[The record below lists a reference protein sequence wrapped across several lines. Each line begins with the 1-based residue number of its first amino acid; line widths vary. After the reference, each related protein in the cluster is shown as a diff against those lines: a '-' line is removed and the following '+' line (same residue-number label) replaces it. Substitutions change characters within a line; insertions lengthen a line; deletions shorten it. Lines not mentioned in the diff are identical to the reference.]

1 MSKIKHQF
9 AGGRMNKD
17 LDERIIPNGEYRDAM
32 NIQVAT
38 SEDSEIGT
46 VQNIL
51 SNHFITGQGYI
62 NDDAYCVGSVS
73 DEKNDKAY
81 FLISPKHIIEG
92 VNINGLGGF
101 QLGYQNLTTAPDDSW
116 VFKNNKAVAAKASGT
131 DFKKIFIPN
140 VSSKLFENP
149 DAEIEIRFKITDYV
163 EGALDLHAY
172 SNDGLSE
179 IRINSITLSGEKDK
193 DFVFRVKATERDTAI
208 TGYKLGSFYLVI
220 NSVFRGKVSD
230 ISVSVGKSLI
240 VEHNVTN
247 KQVSLVLVD
256 INNDVLKFNQDRLI
270 TGINVIDGM
279 MFFTDGYTEPKK
291 INIDRCIRG
300 TNQWKPTDDD
310 GGLNLTTTTFTNF
323 KASIQ
328 VPIREEHITVLKKKP
343 TTAPNITVI
352 NERDT
357 LEETFA
363 GAFEPKV
370 YSGIMRIGKDN
381 SVNPILPGQDN
392 FQNTSSFW
400 LNPQGSA
407 GGNKNH
413 IFDFSSLSVG
423 DIFFTRI
430 ETDINGNNDFELQWQ
445 GGDNILFK
453 EFEGDNFDETPAVPI
468 TNYTVKAKI
477 RGDYTWI
484 NDFTAGFP
492 GSASADITT
501 NDDFS
506 LPNLAGTLPDNWQFF
521 PGLTGIIEYNAATAS
536 VNFTMNTAT
545 QSNGWLY
552 VKQTPSNTS
561 LTPVGSPTSKERYK
575 ITVELDFNRDS
586 SGNIVSSPGTLP
598 NFTGG
603 GHVNFVLHSDE
614 FDADWGTNY
623 NPGDRHVKRF
633 PDSGELTAPGVY
645 TEEFDLDLND
655 LNFLAG
661 PNWVNNYAHGAHSFH
676 TSGPGSTANHF
687 SIKQLKIERVNVE
700 DAKVALEVLDIKGT
714 PPTVPQEKLNINFVA
729 DKEENKEKI
738 FKFKFP
744 RIAYRYRYQDGEY
757 SALSPFS
764 QPVFLTGSFDYDP
777 KKGYNIGMVNR
788 VEQIKVTN
796 YNQYTPDG
804 VVAIDLVFKEESSP
818 NLYIIETIKP
828 NVENDFWDDS
838 AVTGFIIDNEQ
849 IQSAIESNQILR
861 PYDNV
866 PKTALAQEITGN
878 RLVYGNYRQGYDL
891 KIQDGAG
898 TIIDINGNLVAES
911 SQTDY
916 YPDFQF
922 DIIQTPQALSGT
934 KRSIKSLREY
944 QLGVVFVD
952 EYGRETP
959 VVSNKTG
966 TLSIPKDR
974 ADDLNSF
981 RISFNNDTPPLDL
994 KYMKFYIKET
1004 SSEYYNLAMDR
1015 YYDSGDGGIWLSF
1028 PSAER
1033 NKVDIDDFLILKK
1046 GASSNTLIES
1056 EAKYKILDISN
1067 EAPEF
1072 IKDEILEIASQTHN
1086 LSASPNV
1093 VDLFGNNTNDA
1104 PLEGSNEFVIKYAPF
1119 SFKRTGSQLHT
1130 IKDAEIYVDFN
1141 NILTGGNSK
1150 KYRCTIIESDVNP
1163 PDLMPSAAF
1172 YTIKIEEPFGPDI
1185 NFILN
1190 SAGSKVKDNIQ
1201 IVFYRHKKTNLAKFD
1216 GKFFVKINRDSD
1228 TEQEFLSNALTS
1240 QLGNPKFRLLNER
1253 KLFSM
1258 ARDHYSFHRSSLT
1271 GQTTGEYAK
1280 DFGRF
1285 APFFRNYN
1293 ISHGTHT
1300 GTDRLEPYEF
1310 GTKLTSGNTYY
1321 HQTLVAGTDNANI
1334 LGSSNNNW
1342 IDIDNAVDGN
1352 NSGGTGGSL
1361 DPADWGGGAAWHVE
1375 LAWFTGGSEF
1385 SYDIYAAT
1393 PPGASAT
1400 ERHRLS
1406 SFSNAYHLIRKQ
1418 NWKTADYHGWTRYQR
1433 NFNSVWFIDKGPFK
1447 GTRHWHGQSAHDQYN
1462 TAQATYWDGQPD
1474 TVNGNYRYF
1483 DSSGGA
1489 IGIDTPINTRDI
1501 RGKSFF
1507 QEGIFVPSGSPTTPS
1522 RIHIGIGA
1530 ITHEDFVHATV
1541 SGSTPSTS
1549 SLDNFWNFTLSNNIG
1564 EYNSTSTEQKAKDTS
1579 DKFRSGFKFRFREDP
1594 SQEVYTIQQAVL
1606 KGRVRHTLGDGSNY
1620 SAYPSNYGART
1631 GNQQDHFG
1639 YDWPATPG
1647 NVFPTNSNGPST
1659 PTSLNWNANLNC
1671 SQVVE
1676 QYAPN
1681 FTADAR
1687 LDILN
1692 SEGTNVMGW
1701 NPMET
1706 DYGGISGGLK
1716 LSTTSNSNATNITVL
1731 GNTVIV
1737 AVDSLSAVDSNSGGT
1752 FEIKV
1757 GMILTS
1763 YVDTTDT
1770 TRTLNGGHTDAD
1782 PPLIIWK
1789 IFTDTGTNVSY
1800 LFLTGY
1806 AAIMHDQTGV
1816 NAKKN
1821 TGVLNYG
1828 NVDTTFPAHIIYAN
1842 NPKQGTALI
1851 FEQPVMNGLSQYSCN
1866 RLNCEDAFNMGYGL
1880 FDPLSNHI
1888 DGIPGIMPVSY
1899 HMEIVEEIIEETD
1912 LPTNPA
1918 IWETEPKENTE
1929 LDIYYEASGYH
1940 NTRLTLDTI
1949 QEVIPRGSDITHT
1962 GNPNSFAFS
1971 ENAVIVDYGFLEDPN
1986 MPSDVFPTNLSEG
1999 MFIQLGFKPNT
2010 TGVFP
2015 LIGGQYIVPGD
2026 TFDIT
2031 KPDGTIIR
2039 VTVKG
2044 YFNIDTS
2051 VNRADSFFIE
2061 EALHGP
2067 QTHYVLDWHNCYSFG
2082 NGVESNRIRDGFNLS
2097 QIINGVKAS
2106 TTISEPYQEQY
2117 RKHGLIYSGI
2127 YNDIGG
2133 VNNLNQFVAAE
2144 KITKDLNPTYGS
2156 IQKLHTRD
2164 TDLIALCED
2173 KVLQILATK
2182 DALFN
2187 ADGNPQLVST
2197 NRVLGQARPFVGEYG
2212 ISKNPESFASESYR
2226 VYFAD
2231 KVRGKILRLSKD
2243 GLTPV
2248 SDAGMSD
2255 WFKDNLKLNR
2265 KLIGSYDDKKK
2276 EYNITLPDTENTVS
2290 YKETTKGWVSF
2301 KSFILEN
2308 GISCANEYFTVKTG
2322 TIFQHHYVS
2331 NIPNPQLER
2340 NIFYNRNVV
2349 CENIGPHPVTGL
2361 IGTHLYFDETRF
2373 IDSLLPSV
2381 KATLPIV
2388 GSGNAVTVENQ
2399 TFVTTVFRN
2408 NVMIYDSID
2417 CQFFGAQNPNS
2428 IDGLARLRF
2437 VTGVEEF
2444 QFEIGDVFVVEDFT
2458 ISPTA
2463 SSATP
2468 STLPFRYYTNSSFNV
2483 FVNEAAGSI
2492 KSYHTLDYEGSQAF
2506 EEDYLAIV
2514 NDIEYPNEPGI
2525 DGQYFFLNELE
2536 FNRLVEQ
2543 TNTVLEKLPNED
2555 TLAGDSMTQ
2564 VLQYRGDELVWQGRI
2579 RLFNNATIGFHGRK
2593 LDFNVSAADDFELGD
2608 FISLKKFNT
2617 GWFVSSVKTDQQE
2630 GSLVNFVEKEG
2641 KWFNYIKGSS
2651 NITEDIFPSINSF
2664 AESSVQGIGYLKRT
2678 VQNQSQ
2684 ADDLFPNDAAK
2695 ATVVLTRGWNSYEN
2709 IIEFDNPINN
2719 ALEIGDMIYYQN
2731 SNPSIHNS
2739 LEPNQVVA
2747 FGIVAEMT
2755 EFTITVNENVFAGN
2769 NAPDPW
2775 SDMFILFAKNNIV
2788 NSSSLL
2794 GYYADIKFENNSYE
2808 KAELFSVGTEVTE
2821 SSK

>member
-38 SEDSEIGT
+38 SEESEIGT

-163 EGALDLHAY
+163 NGVLDLHAY
-172 SNDGLSE
+172 SDDGLSE
-179 IRINSITLSGEKDK
+179 IRINNITLSGEKDK

-208 TGYKLGSFYLVI
+208 TGYKPGSFYLVI

-240 VEHNVTN
+240 VEYNVTN

-323 KASIQ
+323 KANIQ

-363 GAFEPKV
+363 GNFEPKV
-370 YSGIMRIGKDN
+370 YSGIMRIGKDTPG
-381 SVNPILPGQDN
+381 NPILPGQDN

-400 LNPQGSA
+400 LNPQGSNNPGA
-407 GGNKNH
+407 SKNH
-413 IFDFSSLSVG
+413 IFNFNSLNVG

-430 ETDINGNNDFELQWQ
+430 ETDINGNNDFELQWK

-453 EFEGDNFDETPAVPI
+453 EFGGDNFDEIPAVPI
-468 TNYTVKAKI
+468 TNYTIKAKI

-506 LPNLAGTLPDNWQFF
+506 LPNLSGTLPDDWQFF
-521 PGLTGIIEYNAATAS
+521 PSSGIIEYNAATAS

-552 VKQTPSNTS
+552 VKQTPSLS
-561 LTPVGSPTSKERYK
+561 PVPVGSPTSKERYK
-575 ITVELDFNRDS
+575 ITVELDFNRDG
-586 SGNIVSSPGTLP
+586 SGNIVSPPGTLP
-598 NFTGG
+598 DFTGG

-614 FDADWGTNY
+614 FNTNWGTSY
-623 NPGDRHVKRF
+623 AASDRFAKRF

-645 TEEFDLDLND
+645 TEEFDLDPNNLD
-655 LNFLAG
+655 FLAG
-661 PNWVNNYAHGAHSFH
+661 GGWLSSYAHGAHSFH

-796 YNQYTPDG
+796 YNEYTPDG

-828 NVENDFWDDS
+828 NVENDFWEDS
-838 AVTGFIIDNEQ
+838 STTGFIIDNEQ

-891 KIQDGAG
+891 KIQDGSGA
-898 TIIDINGNLVAES
+898 IIDASGNLVAET

-922 DIIQTPQALSGT
+922 DIVQTPSALSGT

-966 TLSIPKDR
+966 TLSVPKDR

-1046 GASSNTLIES
+1046 GASSNSLIEQ

-1067 EAPEF
+1067 EAPDF
-1072 IKDEILEIASQTHN
+1072 IKDEVLEIASARHT
-1086 LSASPNV
+1086 LAGTV
-1093 VDLFGNNTNDA
+1093 DIDLFGINLNNA
-1104 PLEGSNEFVIKYAPF
+1104 PAEGTTEFVVKYLPF
-1119 SFKRTGSQLHT
+1119 SSKRTGGQLHL
-1130 IKDAEIYVDFN
+1130 IDEGEIFIDFN
-1141 NILTGGNSK
+1141 DIAGSNSK
-1150 KYRCTIIESDVNP
+1150 KYRCVLIDCDINP
-1163 PDLMPSAAF
+1163 PDVAANQAF
-1172 YTIKIEEPFGPDI
+1172 YSIKLEEPLGADV
-1185 NFILN
+1185 NFLLN
-1190 SAGSKVKDNIQ
+1190 SSGTAIKEGVE
-1201 IVFYRHKKTNLAKFD
+1201 IVFYRHTKTNLAKFD
-1216 GKFFVKINRDSD
+1216 GKFFVKIDRDSNVEGD
-1228 TEQEFLSNALTS
+1228 FLGTALTS
-1240 QLGNPKFRLLNER
+1240 QASNTKFRLLNER

-1258 ARDHYSFHRSSLT
+1258 RNDHYSLHRPSLT

-1285 APFFRNYN
+1285 APYFRNYN
-1293 ISHGTHT
+1293 IPYGTHT
-1300 GTDRLEPYEF
+1300 GANRLEPYHF
-1310 GTKLTSGNTYY
+1310 GTKLTSGPTYY
-1321 HQTLVAGTDNANI
+1321 KQTIVAGTAAQGLPN
-1334 LGSSNNNW
+1334 GSDW
-1342 IDIDNAVDGN
+1342 IDADNQVVDA
-1352 NSGGTGGSL
+1352 SGGSVSTPVSIS
-1361 DPADWGGGAAWHVE
+1361 DEWNGGAAWHFE

-1385 SYDIYAAT
+1385 AT
-1393 PPGASAT
+1393 TDGLYYTSSGAGLASHRVTAPGHVSRGVA
-1400 ERHRLS
+1400 
-1406 SFSNAYHLIRKQ
+1406 RKT
-1418 NWKTADYHGWTRYQR
+1418 NWKIADYHGWSKHQR
-1433 NFNSVWFIDKGPFK
+1433 ANNNVWFIDQGPYK
-1447 GTRHWHGQSAHDQYN
+1447 GTRGPIAFSPNDDYNPGQHNYMNSSPN
-1462 TAQATYWDGQPD
+1462 TTYGD
-1474 TVNGNYRYF
+1474 YRYF
-1483 DSSGGA
+1483 NASGSA
-1489 IGIDTPINTRDI
+1489 IGIAGTAEI
-1501 RGKSFF
+1501 RGENVFND
-1507 QEGIFVPSGSPTTPS
+1507 GIKIPNYSDTAPTS
-1522 RIHIGIGA
+1522 IHIGIGGIA
-1530 ITHEDFVHATV
+1530 HEDFVYLKYQS
-1541 SGSTPSTS
+1541 SGGING
-1549 SLDNFWNFTLSNNIG
+1549 LVDFWNYTLGNELG
-1564 EYNSTSTEQKAKDTS
+1564 EYNTISSEPKAKDTS
-1579 DKFRSGFKFRFREDP
+1579 DKFNAGIKFRFREDP
-1594 SQEVYTIQQAVL
+1594 SGEVYTIQQTTL
-1606 KGRVRHTLGDGSNY
+1606 KGRVRHTIGDKNKH
-1620 SAYPSNYGART
+1620 SAYPSQLGNRIGEQGQHFGIDWDLSASESNYDNLT
-1631 GNQQDHFG
+1631 GNNG
-1639 YDWPATPG
+1639 ANTASGSEWPYGLCCA
-1647 NVFPTNSNGPST
+1647 
-1659 PTSLNWNANLNC
+1659 
-1671 SQVVE
+1671 QVVE

-1716 LSTTSNSNATNITVL
+1716 LSITSNSTSTNFTVL

-1737 AVDSLSAVDSNSGGT
+1737 AVDSLSAVDSNSGGS

-1770 TRTLNGGHTDAD
+1770 TRTLDGGHLDAD

-1789 IFTDTGTNVSY
+1789 IFTDTTSNISY

-1806 AAIMHDQTGV
+1806 AAIMHDKTGV
-1816 NAKKN
+1816 NRNKN
-1821 TGVLNYG
+1821 TGVLNYN
-1828 NVDTTFPAHIIYAN
+1828 NVTTVFPAHTIYTN
-1842 NPKQGTALI
+1842 NPKQGTTLI

-1866 RLNCEDAFNMGYGL
+1866 RLNCEDSFDMGYGL
-1880 FDPLSNHI
+1880 FDPLSGHT

-1899 HMEIVEEIIEETD
+1899 HMEIIEEITEEID

-1986 MPSDVFPTNLSEG
+1986 MPSDVFPTNLTEG

-2015 LIGGQYIVPGD
+2015 LVGGQYIVPGD

-2031 KPDGTIIR
+2031 KPDGTVLR

-2082 NGVESNRIRDGFNLS
+2082 NGVESNRIRDAFNLS

-2106 TTISEPYQEQY
+2106 TTVNEPYQEQY

-2133 VNNLNQFVAAE
+2133 VNNLNQFIAAE

-2187 ADGNPQLVST
+2187 ADGNPQLVAT

-2231 KVRGKILRLSKD
+2231 KVRGKMLRLSKD
-2243 GLTPV
+2243 GLTPI

-2388 GSGNAVTVENQ
+2388 GPGNAVTVENQ
-2399 TFVTTVFRN
+2399 TFITTVFRN
-2408 NVMIYDSID
+2408 NVMIYDSVN

-2437 VTGVEEF
+2437 VTGAEEF

-2463 SSATP
+2463 SNAPP

-2514 NDIEYPNEPGI
+2514 NDITYPNEPTI
-2525 DGQYFFLNELE
+2525 NGQYFFLNQLE

-2555 TLAGDSMTQ
+2555 TLAGDSTTQ
-2564 VLQYRGDELVWQGRI
+2564 VLQYRGNELVWQGRI
-2579 RLFNNATIGFHGRK
+2579 RLFSNETIGFHGRK
-2593 LDFNVSAADDFELGD
+2593 LDFNVSAPNDFALGD
-2608 FISLKKFNT
+2608 YIALKKFNT
-2617 GWFVSSVKTDQQE
+2617 GWFVSGIKTDQQE
-2630 GSLVNFVEKEG
+2630 GSLVNFIEKEG

-2684 ADDLFPNDAAK
+2684 ADDLFPNNAAA

-2709 IIEFDNPINN
+2709 IIEFDNPINSS
-2719 ALEIGDMIYYQN
+2719 LQVGDMIYYQN

-2739 LEPNQVVA
+2739 LEPNQIVA
-2747 FGIVAEMT
+2747 FGIATEIT
-2755 EFTITVNENVFAGN
+2755 EFTITVDENVFAGN
-2769 NAPDPW
+2769 NAPDPFA
-2775 SDMFILFAKNNIV
+2775 DMFILFAKNNVV